1 MAEPRMLKQN
11 PTASIKAST
20 AAAAL
25 LSWPDIHVVEINR
38 RGMVFR
44 SHQAF
49 DLGDALHLGVHLC
62 FRPSASAT
70 APQHASSDF
79 LKIEG
84 VVVDCR
90 VVSWGAPEH
99 VFEITLMFPSLDED
113 ECALLVEAS
122 RQRKL
127 DPPSAHHDPAYDE
140 ETAPGFDRI
149 MGFN

>member
-1 MAEPRMLKQN
+1 MLKQN
-11 PTASIKAST
+11 SSASIKAS
-20 AAAAL
+20 AANAAL
-25 LSWPDIHVVEINR
+25 LAWPDIHVVEINR

-62 FRPSASAT
+62 FRPSNHT
-70 APQHASSDF
+70 AAPHPASSDF

-99 VFEITLMFPSLDED
+99 IFEITLMFPSLDED

-122 RQRKL
+122 RQRNL
-127 DPPSAHHDPAYDE
+127 DPPSAYHDPAFDDE
-140 ETAPGFDRI
+140 SDPGFDRI